1 MEELNELRQRLDRLE
16 RENRRLKI
24 AGAILVFGLAALGSM
39 GQLLPKAVPKEVES
53 GAVRPP

>member
-39 GQLLPKAVPKEVES
+39 GPAPEGGTQ
-53 GAVRPP
+53 GG